1 MTLVDQTESR
11 RDRKAREMR
20 RKILQAAHELFTTRG
35 FDAVTMDDIS
45 HVADVARGTVFNYF
59 PTKESLCQG
68 LGELHV
74 GQIQEEIAGG
84 CLAGKAPTE
93 RVEWLM
99 RRQAMLPGSNPEHC
113 RTLLVRALASLR
125 PGDPPAHKQQIYQ
138 LYRTWLEEGQRIGEV
153 RPDVG
158 AEELASF
165 LMGLEFQAVVA
176 WAYGFATRNL
186 PDHVSHVLRLALE
199 GLRTRT
205 DLHLQE
211 QGHANGDA
219 V

>member
-1 MTLVDQTESR
+1 
-11 RDRKAREMR
+11 
-20 RKILQAAHELFTTRG
+20 
-35 FDAVTMDDIS
+35 
-45 HVADVARGTVFNYF
+45 
-59 PTKESLCQG
+59 
-68 LGELHV
+68 
-74 GQIQEEIAGG
+74 
-84 CLAGKAPTE
+84 
-93 RVEWLM
+93 
-99 RRQAMLPGSNPEHC
+99 
-113 RTLLVRALASLR
+113 
-125 PGDPPAHKQQIYQ
+125 
-138 LYRTWLEEGQRIGEV
+138 LEEGQRIGEV

-219 V
+219 I